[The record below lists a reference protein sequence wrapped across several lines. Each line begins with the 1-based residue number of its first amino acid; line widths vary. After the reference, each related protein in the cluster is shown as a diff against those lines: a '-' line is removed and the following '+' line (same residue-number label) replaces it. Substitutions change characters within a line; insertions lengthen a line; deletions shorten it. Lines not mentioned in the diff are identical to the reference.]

1 MESATKSDFDINS
14 VVGVR
19 WGTEYPSYSHQF
31 GFTSLSAGIS
41 RRPRRPGDLISQ
53 GDAPDRQGPT
63 SASCSS
69 VCGSHAAAIVA
80 AAQQLRR
87 PHLQRVLPLAHVRRP
102 TSMRSL
108 WRVLGSAPGGRDF
121 QQLRAVEKIR
131 RNWPVV
137 TARRFPGASTSTR
150 SRALGAKCETR
161 VGR

>member
-19 WGTEYPSYSHQF
+19 WGTKYPSYSHQF

-63 SASCSS
+63 SASCSF

-80 AAQQLRR
+80 AAQHLRR

-108 WRVLGSAPGGRDF
+108 WRVLGSAQEDRIS
-121 QQLRAVEKIR
+121 AVTGSGKIR

-137 TARRFPGASTSTR
+137 TARRFPGASTR

>member
-63 SASCSS
+63 SASCSC

-87 PHLQRVLPLAHVRRP
+87 PHLQRVLRLLMSGDLRQCEACGAFWGRP
-102 TSMRSL
+102 QEEETFSSYGQ
-108 WRVLGSAPGGRDF
+108 WK
-121 QQLRAVEKIR
+121 KIR